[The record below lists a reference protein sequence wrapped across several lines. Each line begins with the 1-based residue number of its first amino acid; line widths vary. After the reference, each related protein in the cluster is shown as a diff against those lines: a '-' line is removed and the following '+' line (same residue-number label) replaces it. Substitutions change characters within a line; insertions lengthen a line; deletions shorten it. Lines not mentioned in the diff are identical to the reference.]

1 MTGAPVPPAPF
12 ATSEP
17 RSPLGIERGR
27 VSLRTL
33 ILIRW
38 IAIAGQA
45 ATLLTVHFALG
56 LAGPLEVAL
65 AIVGASALINIANS
79 FQRPAAVRL
88 GDRDATFYLAFDV
101 IQLGAL
107 LSLTGGLRHP
117 VPRLVPALD
126 AVGGKVG
133 GGDLRADCRL
143 TEDAARLLRESG
155 RCRTVLAGLALRPEA
170 DGGTPYT
177 RLPITALVEAA
188 GAPHQLPGIKIVYRA
203 MPPTAE

>member
-45 ATLLTVHFALG
+45 ATLLTVHFVLG
-56 LAGPLEVAL
+56 LAVPLEVAL

-88 GDRDATFYLAFDV
+88 GDRDATFYLAFAV

-107 LSLTGGLRHP
+107 LVLTGGLQNP
-117 VPRLVPALD
+117 FS
-126 AVGGKVG
+126 
-133 GGDLRADCRL
+133 
-143 TEDAARLLRESG
+143 LL
-155 RCRTVLAGLALRPEA
+155 VLAPVTVGATILARPRVIGLCELALIAVRGLAVSHLPLPWPGRP
-170 DGGTPYT
+170 
-177 RLPITALVEAA
+177 
-188 GAPHQLPGIKIVYRA
+188 PGFPDLYVVGFG
-203 MPPTAE
+203 